1 MKKPAAPLKKPV
13 ALATNGSKKVETDS
27 SSSDSSSDE
36 ESDEDDK
43 VSICFPF

>member
-13 ALATNGSKKVETDS
+13 TLATNGSKKVETDS
-27 SSSDSSSDE
+27 SSSDE